1 MHFVKIY
8 FSTKV
13 LKYYFLAKF
22 GTFSTF
28 LGKFPMK
35 IINVQFD
42 TNIPIS
48 AILRIL
54 FRFLGVV
61 ADFMFQSFKTRDQI
75 FYV

>member
-1 MHFVKIY
+1 M
-8 FSTKV
+8 STY
-13 LKYYFLAKF
+13 LINISIL
-22 GTFSTF
+22 
-28 LGKFPMK
+28 FPMK

-42 TNIPIS
+42 TNIPNS
-48 AILRIL
+48 AILHIL